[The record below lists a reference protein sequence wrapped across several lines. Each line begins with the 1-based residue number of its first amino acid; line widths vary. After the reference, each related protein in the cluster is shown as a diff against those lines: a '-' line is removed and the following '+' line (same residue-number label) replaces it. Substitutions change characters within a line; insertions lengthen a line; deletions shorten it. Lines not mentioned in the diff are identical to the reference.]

1 MTTTT
6 KHLAPQGAML
16 SISTCQATRS
26 DGEPCAAPVGEAG
39 FCFWHDPK
47 RRDEMLEASRKGGS
61 RKAVPLPVGRP
72 IEAEEARGLLAATL
86 AGLLQG
92 ALDPTTA
99 RAAAYILQVERKIAE
114 GEEMERRLSAIEALI
129 PGGNG
134 KTAWHR

>member
-1 MTTTT
+1 MCPTF
-6 KHLAPQGAML
+6 A
-16 SISTCQATRS
+16 
-26 DGEPCAAPVGEAG
+26 DGLR
-39 FCFWHDPK
+39 WHDPK
-47 RRDEMLEASRKGGS
+47 HRGEMLEASRKGGC

-92 ALDPTTA
+92 
-99 RAAAYILQVERKIAE
+99 AAAYILQVERKIAE